1 MENVRELSTK
11 KGDIFAI
18 VGPTGS
24 GKSNLISNIEQLAQ
38 GDTLREKDSN
48 KWRDTLRIY

>member
-1 MENVRELSTK
+1 LENVRELSTK

-38 GDTLREKDSN
+38 GDTLSGRKILINGE
-48 KWRDTLRIY
+48 IP